1 MSLPASVCVCVSVWG
16 HQFVHIWGWK
26 SNSLFPSWQH
36 RWLFSQLCMP
46 RWFTFDLFLKWI
58 PASHWAQTVIR
69 SRLPACAWGD
79 KPRPCVQ
86 PSTIVLRD
94 PLRSRKVVWVCPR
107 FVFALNE
114 QTVYNLVVICPWNRE
129 PNAPSV
135 KLYQFSALLVL
146 WLMLHRRALLQL
158 LSLSLLS
165 PLN

>member
-1 MSLPASVCVCVSVWG
+1 MHFDELQSEFKESVFLSRVLNLSVRFTSICGHRIGVFGEKMQVHDVNVFACLSVCVCVSVWG

-107 FVFALNE
+107 FVLALNE
-114 QTVYNLVVICPWNRE
+114 QTVYN
-129 PNAPSV
+129 
-135 KLYQFSALLVL
+135 
-146 WLMLHRRALLQL
+146 QL
-158 LSLSLLS
+158 
-165 PLN
+165 